1 MKHTKKLSAIILSAV
16 MLTTACS
23 GSTSPDSSTQI
34 KDSDPAAS
42 ENAGTDD
49 SADSADSSNDTV
61 SASKSVKDV
70 IGDIK
75 VDTKVKFLGWYDLNN
90 SNVADTY
97 KELFGV
103 PEKIPSGY
111 EKIKYRKSS
120 SGSTADEEPFV
131 SIKVSNY
138 SERYFDLAKLIQSD
152 DSPDAFPCESM
163 FPYYSIDHDSNLLFA
178 PVDDIIDFS
187 LAEFAQYEQAQKKT
201 TIGRSNFAPVYDAK
215 LSEYLWYKTSTI
227 KENGLEDPWEL
238 YEKDEWTWSKFI
250 EMSEKFTDKEKEKYA
265 IDGYSADIYLW
276 TTTGVPLVGLNDGK
290 LVGNFRNEK
299 ILKAMDFVRQFAT
312 TQKGYRYPREV
323 VNNWSPSYTEW
334 ANGNTLFYNDGSW
347 RYDETWQL
355 YKNKNNWND
364 DEISFVPFPRCDD
377 EQTYYQSIIINS
389 FMFPKGSKNAEG
401 YKSLIYAG
409 SLANSD
415 KEQKNIARQN
425 AKSEYGWTDRLLDRM
440 DRINDPATFVPV
452 IEFKQICSN
461 PNPLYCGESYID
473 EMDDWCY
480 MEGQDYKKNLED
492 EVKGEYVPAIE
503 AYLND
508 LNSRIS

>member
-16 MLTTACS
+16 MLMTACS
-23 GSTSPDSSTQI
+23 GSTSPDSSTEI

-42 ENAGTDD
+42 ENAETDD
-49 SADSADSSNDTV
+49 TADSTDSSNDTV

-75 VDTKVKFLGWYDLNN
+75 VDTKVKILSWYDLN
-90 SNVADTY
+90 DTLTSECFT
-97 KELFGV
+97 ELFGI
-103 PEKIPSGY
+103 PEKMPKGY
-111 EKIKYRKSS
+111 KSVSRGKSS
-120 SGSTADEEPFV
+120 SDNGDNAPFV
-131 SIKVSNY
+131 NIRVSNY
-138 SERYFDLAKLIQSD
+138 ASKLTDLSRMIQSD
-152 DSPDAFPCESM
+152 DAPDAFP
-163 FPYYSIDHDSNLLFA
+163 LLLGSY
-178 PVDDIIDFS
+178 PVNVADGLFVPIDDIID
-187 LAEFAQYEQAQKKT
+187 AELTEFKMYEQVWRKT
-201 TIGRSNFAPVYDAK
+201 RIGNHYCVPVYNVAPANV
-215 LSEYLWYKTSTI
+215 LWYRTSVI
-227 KENGLEDPWEL
+227 NDNNLEDPWEL

-440 DRINDPATFVPV
+440 DMINDPATFVPV

-503 AYLND
+503 AYLED